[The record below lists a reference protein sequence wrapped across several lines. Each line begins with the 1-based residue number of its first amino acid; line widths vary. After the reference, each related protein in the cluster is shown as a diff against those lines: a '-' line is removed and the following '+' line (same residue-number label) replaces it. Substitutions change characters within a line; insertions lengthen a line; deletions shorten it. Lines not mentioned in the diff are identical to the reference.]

1 MGIWDS
7 IESAVRSFRSTPSC
21 VASPTTR
28 SQKYDFFLRDLEM
41 MMIFITDGQ
50 RERVSRSAS
59 ISQISPQDD
68 SQNPW
73 SKMFAADEWQ
83 RQRLQ

>member
-21 VASPTTR
+21 VASPT

-41 MMIFITDGQ
+41 MIFIMMV
-50 RERVSRSAS
+50 RE
-59 ISQISPQDD
+59 
-68 SQNPW
+68 
-73 SKMFAADEWQ
+73 KE
-83 RQRLQ
+83 